1 MKKVIVFGGSGFLGS
16 YVADELTERNYDVVI
31 ADINES
37 LYLRPEQSFV
47 HCDILDQNA
56 VMEAIRGAPIVYNF
70 AGLADLNDSISRPHE
85 TLEQNVMGNINI
97 LEACR
102 KNETERFVY
111 ASSAYALSAKGSF
124 YGISKFASEKIV
136 EEYATRFNLD
146 FCVLRYGS
154 IYGERADKHNGLYR
168 LLKTALTTGEIRHKG
183 NGEEVR
189 EYIHAVDAATL
200 SVDVIEDAKFHN
212 QHLMLTGV
220 ERLKYKDLL
229 RMIQEILNDEVK
241 VSLSLDEQE
250 GHYQVTPYSF
260 QPNAGWKLTANPFI
274 ELGQGLVNCMK
285 TIHDDI
291 TQEKTPS

>member
-16 YVADELTERNYDVVI
+16 YVADELTARNYDVVI

-111 ASSAYALSAKGSF
+111 ASIFTVLPCFFLPAKIFFLQSF
-124 YGISKFASEKIV
+124 SVAI
-136 EEYATRFNLD
+136 AT
-146 FCVLRYGS
+146 FCTYL
-154 IYGERADKHNGLYR
+154 E
-168 LLKTALTTGEIRHKG
+168 
-183 NGEEVR
+183 
-189 EYIHAVDAATL
+189 
-200 SVDVIEDAKFHN
+200 
-212 QHLMLTGV
+212 
-220 ERLKYKDLL
+220 
-229 RMIQEILNDEVK
+229 
-241 VSLSLDEQE
+241 VSLKS
-250 GHYQVTPYSF
+250 
-260 QPNAGWKLTANPFI
+260 
-274 ELGQGLVNCMK
+274 
-285 TIHDDI
+285 
-291 TQEKTPS
+291 